1 MTDTA
6 AAPAG
11 IDLGR
16 YWSMLASRWRLVLA
30 GALLGLLLAAGYLFL
45 IPASYTSTTTLSVL
59 PITSD
64 PYASNRN
71 NNNLLDMS
79 AEATT
84 AASFKVA
91 ELAVKS
97 AGDDW
102 DVAGLRAATTAVP
115 GAETSTMT
123 ITVTAESEA
132 KARAGAGA
140 MAEAYIATRSD
151 QANSSI
157 VDSLKRDNDQVEKL
171 RTELADAIRRLEVER
186 PGSPAAA
193 EASADQQLV
202 NQQISALL
210 TRIRSLEGVD
220 TTGGVILNPAALTRI
235 SVSPAPART
244 LATGLAAGLLLGVI
258 AAFVR
263 SSRRR
268 HVRSERE
275 LQREFGI
282 DTLGVLGD
290 GTADADT
297 AELAQR
303 LLRVAVRDEARVIS
317 VLLDEAV
324 PADSTVADRLAAA
337 MQAAGVTA
345 RVTSETRPD
354 KHMLGDIVLVP
365 VDGAAPAADRLQ
377 ALRLSDLV
385 VVVAVIGATRTREL
399 TGVLG
404 EAADMG
410 ARVAG
415 VVLLAKQHAAAGGRP
430 EPSDPK
436 SGKSGKPVSV

>member
-1 MTDTA
+1 MTESA
-6 AAPAG
+6 AVPAG
-11 IDLGR
+11 VDLGR
-16 YWSMLASRWRLVLA
+16 YWSMLVSRWRLVVG
-30 GALLGLLLAAGYLFL
+30 GALVGVLLAAGYLIL
-45 IPASYTSTTTLSVL
+45 IPASYTATTTLSVL

-97 AGDDW
+97 IGDDW
-102 DVAGLRAATTAVP
+102 DVAGLRAATTAIP

-123 ITVTAESEA
+123 ITVTAGTEA

-171 RTELADAIRRLEVER
+171 RTELADAIRRLEVEK

-220 TTGGVILNPAALTRI
+220 TTGGVILNPASLTRI
-235 SVSPAPART
+235 SVAPAPVRT
-244 LATGLAAGLLLGVI
+244 LATGLAVGLLLGVI

-268 HVRSERE
+268 HVRSAQE

-282 DTLGVLGD
+282 DTLGVLRD
-290 GTADADT
+290 GTADADVAAIT
-297 AELAQR
+297 QW
-303 LLRVAVRDEARVIS
+303 LLQVVARDGARVIA

-324 PADSTVADRLAAA
+324 PDESAVVEQLSAA
-337 MQAAGVTA
+337 MRTAGVST
-345 RVTSETRPD
+345 RVAP
-354 KHMLGDIVLVP
+354 KVKPGVQMLGDLILVP
-365 VDGAAPAADRLQ
+365 VAGGAPVADRLQ
-377 ALRLSDLV
+377 ALRLCDLV
-385 VVVAVIGATRTREL
+385 VIVAVVGSTRTREL
-399 TGVLG
+399 TGVIRQ
-404 EAADMG
+404 ATDMG
-410 ARVAG
+410 AEVAG
-415 VVLLAKQHAAAGGRP
+415 VVLLAERHPTADGVEP
-430 EPSDPK
+430 ESDA
-436 SGKSGKPVSV
+436 